1 MNCKHL
7 QNSLSYETFLHQLF
21 GSGSGS
27 VEKRFRSG
35 SVEKLLRSRSVE
47 KRFRSGAGTLEFFNS
62 FFPARVDKFTL
73 PDPHIEWGSKKK

>member
-27 VEKRFRSG
+27 VEKRFKSG
-35 SVEKLLRSRSVE
+35 SVE
-47 KRFRSGAGTLEFFNS
+47 KRFRSGAGPLEFLNS

-73 PDPHIEWGSKKK
+73 PDPHIEWGSKEN